1 MRTFRPMLH
10 VLFLIVIINFSNSEI
25 GAQGKARLP
34 PELTQNSSPAEIVA
48 WLDQTSFANARV
60 GLNDPGSRSRYQ
72 FGVEIQHSKPSAKA
86 VVSKGFRLAR
96 LDGCHLTLRNEAVSV
111 VDFSGPRH
119 SGDVKTLL
127 ENRKG
132 NTAGQLFMW
141 LERVSYTK
149 GKAPYRHTKNIEKAR
164 LLGSWRTK
172 FTYRGFFARDVF
184 SMSFSDPEQGPMREV
199 MSTDTLT
206 FTFDDRDAAEGFNA
220 AFRQAIKLC
229 QSK

>member
-1 MRTFRPMLH
+1 MLH
-10 VLFLIVIINFSNSEI
+10 VLFLIVIINFSNSETA
-25 GAQGKARLP
+25 AQGKAQLP
-34 PELTQNSSPAEIVA
+34 PELTQNSSPAEILA

-60 GLNDPGSRSRYQ
+60 GLNQGGSKTRYYS
-72 FGVEIQHSKPSAKA
+72 GVVVSHGVSPAKA
-86 VVSKGFRLAR
+86 VFSKGFRLAR

-111 VDFSGPRH
+111 VDFSGPRY

-149 GKAPYRHTKNIEKAR
+149 GKAPYRLTKNPEKAK
-164 LLGSWRTK
+164 LLGTWRTK

-199 MSTDTLT
+199 MDTTTLT
-206 FTFDDRDAAEGFNA
+206 FTFDDRDAAERFNA